1 MSRRPY
7 PWRRLSSRTAILR
20 ISTSSGVWYTAMYP
34 ASSLGE
40 SGEAVSR
47 DAECMKGFSRESLG
61 KGLFRP
67 RKSETA
73 ALQRGEGGGI
83 FSRQPDATDGPFRRI
98 MHHTNVPE
106 PCENDEP
113 LIEYVDERDRPLLIA
128 PSSDAF
134 PLRKKAVCAVLCDRR
149 GRAFVRRRMSEE
161 GMETWDI
168 SAETFVRFRRS
179 EGRSRR
185 ARRTGDVGPVQCTLG
200 GGGFRGLQACRGNC
214 LTHTVHCRTSGGLPP
229 VSLPE
234 GHFLDRE
241 ELEGMTETFP
251 DLFSP
256 ALLWAIQTGCLW
268 KHRGPRVSTRSI
280 NPCTFRDRPV

>member
-1 MSRRPY
+1 
-7 PWRRLSSRTAILR
+7 
-20 ISTSSGVWYTAMYP
+20 
-34 ASSLGE
+34 
-40 SGEAVSR
+40 
-47 DAECMKGFSRESLG
+47 
-61 KGLFRP
+61 
-67 RKSETA
+67 
-73 ALQRGEGGGI
+73 
-83 FSRQPDATDGPFRRI
+83 
-98 MHHTNVPE
+98 MHHTIVPE
-106 PCENDEP
+106 PCENEEP

-128 PSSDAF
+128 PSSDAS
-134 PLRKKAVCAVLCDRR
+134 LCVKSGLCRPVR
-149 GRAFVRRRMSEE
+149 QAGQGVVRRRMSEE

-168 SAETFVRFRRS
+168 SAETFVRSGEAR
-179 EGRSRR
+179 EEAVER
-185 ARRTGDVGPVQCTLG
+185 AVRGDVGPVQCTLG
-200 GGGFRGLQACRGNC
+200 GGGFRSFKPAGETVS
-214 LTHTVHCRTSGGLPP
+214 LTLFIAELPGGLPP

>member
-1 MSRRPY
+1 
-7 PWRRLSSRTAILR
+7 
-20 ISTSSGVWYTAMYP
+20 
-34 ASSLGE
+34 
-40 SGEAVSR
+40 
-47 DAECMKGFSRESLG
+47 
-61 KGLFRP
+61 
-67 RKSETA
+67 
-73 ALQRGEGGGI
+73 
-83 FSRQPDATDGPFRRI
+83 
-98 MHHTNVPE
+98 MHHTIVPE

-134 PLRKKAVCAVLCDRR
+134 PLRKRRSVPSCATGR

-168 SAETFVRFRRS
+168 SAETFVRSGEAR
-179 EGRSRR
+179 EEAVER
-185 ARRTGDVGPVQCTLG
+185 AVRETLG
-200 GGGFRGLQACRGNC
+200 LSNVPSGVAVSRPSSLPGNC
-214 LTHTVHCRTSGGLPP
+214 LTHTVHCRTSGRLAS

>member
-1 MSRRPY
+1 
-7 PWRRLSSRTAILR
+7 
-20 ISTSSGVWYTAMYP
+20 
-34 ASSLGE
+34 
-40 SGEAVSR
+40 
-47 DAECMKGFSRESLG
+47 
-61 KGLFRP
+61 
-67 RKSETA
+67 
-73 ALQRGEGGGI
+73 
-83 FSRQPDATDGPFRRI
+83 
-98 MHHTNVPE
+98 MHHTIVPE

-168 SAETFVRFRRS
+168 SAETFVRSGEAR
-179 EGRSRR
+179 EEAVER
-185 ARRTGDVGPVQCTLG
+185 AVRETLG
-200 GGGFRGLQACRGNC
+200 LSNVPSGVAVSAAFKPAGETVS
-214 LTHTVHCRTSGGLPP
+214 LTLFIAELPGGLSP

-256 ALLWAIQTGCLW
+256 ALLWAIQTCLLYTS
-268 KHRGPRVSTRSI
+268 RCV
-280 NPCTFRDRPV
+280 

>member
-1 MSRRPY
+1 MAAPVFPYRNIEDFNFVRRVVYRDVPCKL
-7 PWRRLSSRTAILR
+7 PWRERR
-20 ISTSSGVWYTAMYP
+20 GCFP
-34 ASSLGE
+34 
-40 SGEAVSR
+40 

-98 MHHTNVPE
+98 MHHTIVPE
-106 PCENDEP
+106 PCENEEP
-113 LIEYVDERDRPLLIA
+113 LIEYADERDRPLLIA

-168 SAETFVRFRRS
+168 SAETFVRSGEAR
-179 EGRSRR
+179 EEAVER
-185 ARRTGDVGPVQCTLG
+185 AVRETLG
-200 GGGFRGLQACRGNC
+200 LSNVPSGVAVSAAFKPAGETVS
-214 LTHTVHCRTSGGLPP
+214 LTLFIAELPGGLPP